1 MFSIS
6 TSSANMKDIFAWQRI
21 YGFVLL
27 AWLLST
33 GKWPSPL
40 LPHSVTGPTLATF
53 SLSGRPS
60 LLTSLL
66 SMHLR
71 PGMHFCFS
79 YIGSPKTAF
88 QYLDYEGARQFS
100 PFQRAWSD
108 CVGDDLPPN
117 QRCRGSRL
125 TQCGLTA
132 HMHTQITNTELH
144 APPDTEDLGRY
155 HLQAKR
161 KPGNNWFLIQNF
173 CNLNGKEEIF
183 ILSTLPFCELLPSH
197 EGNLSHSKGGLRI
210 FQYGRSIAE
219 TQWSL

>member
-6 TSSANMKDIFAWQRI
+6 TSSTNMKDIFAWHRI

-71 PGMHFCFS
+71 PRMHFCFS
-79 YIGSPKTAF
+79 YCLPQDRLPIFG
-88 QYLDYEGARQFS
+88 LWGARQFS

-132 HMHTQITNTELH
+132 HHDNLLTAQ
-144 APPDTEDLGRY
+144 R
-155 HLQAKR
+155 R
-161 KPGNNWFLIQNF
+161 SLIQSFMLLRTQRTWGNIISRQSG
-173 CNLNGKEEIF
+173 NQETL
-183 ILSTLPFCELLPSH
+183 ILDSELLQPVWKRGNFDSQYFASLWTPSFSW
-197 EGNLSHSKGGLRI
+197 GQLVT
-210 FQYGRSIAE
+210 F
-219 TQWSL
+219 

>member
-1 MFSIS
+1 MFFIS

-132 HMHTQITNTELH
+132 HHDNLLTAQRRSLIQSFMLLRPQRTWRGKAET
-144 APPDTEDLGRY
+144 
-155 HLQAKR
+155 R
-161 KPGNNWFLIQNF
+161 KHWFLIQNIF
-173 CNLNGKEEIF
+173 DLCGNEEI
-183 ILSTLPFCELLPSH
+183 L
-197 EGNLSHSKGGLRI
+197 NLKTISAAI
-210 FQYGRSIAE
+210 CQ
-219 TQWSL
+219 